1 MLGRQVFAIGGSLE
15 SARRIGVPVRKVQF
29 MVFVYVGALGGL
41 AGIIHA
47 SLARVANPQDLLLGQ
62 QLSVLAAV
70 VLGGARL
77 EGGTGTLTGT
87 LLGVALIV
95 LVSNSLIVLGI
106 PNTFQSIVVGLLILF
121 GAGLPAWRAR
131 RAAQGAA

>member
-1 MLGRQVFAIGGSLE
+1 
-15 SARRIGVPVRKVQF
+15 
-29 MVFVYVGALGGL
+29 
-41 AGIIHA
+41 
-47 SLARVANPQDLLLGQ
+47 
-62 QLSVLAAV
+62 VLAAV

-106 PNTFQSIVVGLLILF
+106 PNTFQSIVIGFLILL
-121 GAGLPAWRAR
+121 GTGLPAWQAR
-131 RAAQGAA
+131 RAQRRAA